1 MKLTTNQHRRDNDF
15 GDIRLSVASAGLAVP
30 VLLSLAIVSGEGV
43 LWLLPP
49 LPGLAAVGLRLG
61 VAIPLFLAGLLLL
74 RSRSC
79 RGGHQARSPLPPV
92 AEEFPPAVVPDP
104 PAGAPDALEFAVSM
118 SETVSYYRNFASA
131 LKAQAA
137 ALIVDTET
145 NAVNLMKELQAIQNG
160 FQEVVNFISAAD
172 SNDAVV
178 SIIERSQ
185 IELTGESGLIAEFS
199 RQREQDAAK
208 AQAAM
213 DNIGRVVTD
222 LSGAVQAMRDIA
234 RTTRMLSLN
243 ATIEAVRAG
252 EAGKGFSI
260 IAGEVKN
267 LSQQSDAAAVAIG
280 KGIAQLEQAVQASL
294 KTVVSDRITLEA
306 GRFTLVSDGVSELI
320 ANLQKLIVQ
329 QRDAMAKV
337 QNENEQL
344 AAPIMQMIGSIQ
356 FQDVVKQRLEA
367 LVTCFDRIA
376 GTVDSTILE
385 IAKTPD
391 LSPEQMSSLYRSRMD
406 DVARF
411 IGEVLD
417 NSRNNSG
424 SGHQQQN
431 AAIELF

>member
-1 MKLTTNQHRRDNDF
+1 M
-15 GDIRLSVASAGLAVP
+15 
-30 VLLSLAIVSGEGV
+30 
-43 LWLLPP
+43 
-49 LPGLAAVGLRLG
+49 
-61 VAIPLFLAGLLLL
+61 
-74 RSRSC
+74 
-79 RGGHQARSPLPPV
+79 
-92 AEEFPPAVVPDP
+92 VPDP